1 MRRFRYCFLLLTVV
15 YPLWLATP
23 ARASCSSPAN
33 AIEAENCLP
42 GTAQTTWDISG
53 AGDSTI
59 QGFTTDISVNVGQTV
74 SFKINTNATNYKTGH
89 LSPGLLRRKG
99 RSSGDDR
106 HAFGAPSP
114 DSAGMH
120 HGLGYRSDGLRELG
134 GLSHLDRPLP
144 LPPQAYISRC
154 SHARIPA
161 ATATFLSSCGMTPAR
176 PPFFSRRRILHGR
189 LTTTTAVRILY
200 TGGPGPQ
207 NGAYKVS
214 YNRPYHTRVYEFY
227 SWIFNAEYPMIRFL
241 EANGYDVTYFSS
253 LDADRFG
260 SQILAA
266 QGALVGRTRRI
277 LVRKRTHQCRSRT
290 SSGR

>member
-89 LSPGLLRRKG
+89 LSPGLLRRSG

-106 HAFGAPSP
+106 HSFGAPSP

-120 HGLGYRSDGLRELG
+120 HGLSYRLDGLRELG
-134 GLSHLDRPLP
+134 GLSHLDRPMLP
-144 LPPQAYISRC
+144 LSLGYISQTL
-154 SHARIPA
+154 S
-161 ATATFLSSCGMTPAR
+161 ATD
-176 PPFFSRRRILHGR
+176 
-189 LTTTTAVRILY
+189 
-200 TGGPGPQ
+200 TGGDSHIPFVVR
-207 NGAYKVS
+207 N
-214 YNRPYHTRVYEFY
+214 
-227 SWIFNAEYPMIRFL
+227 
-241 EANGYDVTYFSS
+241 
-253 LDADRFG
+253 DA
-260 SQILAA
+260 S
-266 QGALVGRTRRI
+266 T
-277 LVRKRTHQCRSRT
+277 SRH
-290 SSGR
+290 SF